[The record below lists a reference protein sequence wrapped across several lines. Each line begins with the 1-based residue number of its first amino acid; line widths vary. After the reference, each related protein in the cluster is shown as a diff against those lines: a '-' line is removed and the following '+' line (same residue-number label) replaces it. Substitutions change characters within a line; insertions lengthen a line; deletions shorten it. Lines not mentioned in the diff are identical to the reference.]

1 MGRKWSHRAKAGLKK
16 MAVGMVEG
24 YEDDYTSV
32 EEHEIK
38 LEADNKTLQQ
48 QLRSLG
54 RENEIQAREIQDLQA
69 HLKAEAENSEKVK
82 ESAKKMAYA
91 MQSKDLYVGRQDSDD
106 AVYTR
111 YQNLISQIKTWS
123 VPFAQ
128 DRPPSHFELTAK
140 MIEELQKVAPA
151 VTDFP
156 RFLQNSK
163 NMRLLVRGYVSMA
176 IAGMLFRTFPSAG
189 HPGSG
194 GEDTWMDKEL
204 AHGVFLIENSLFSAG
219 MFPSRGIS
227 PVLTLLHPRPE
238 ISVPTR
244 IA

>member
-1 MGRKWSHRAKAGLKK
+1 

-32 EEHEIK
+32 EEHEIT
-38 LEADNKTLQQ
+38 LEADIKTLRQRVHF
-48 QLRSLG
+48 LK
-54 RENEIQAREIQDLQA
+54 RENETQAREIQDLQVE
-69 HLKAEAENSEKVK
+69 LKIEAENSKKVK
-82 ESAKKMAYA
+82 ESANKMAYA
-91 MQSKDLYVGRQDSDD
+91 MESKDLYVGRQDSDD

-128 DRPPSHFELTAK
+128 DRPPSHFGLTAK
-140 MIEELQKVAPA
+140 MIEELQRVAPA

-176 IAGMLFRTFPSAG
+176 IAAMLFRTLPTAG

-194 GEDTWMDKEL
+194 EEDTWMDKEL

-227 PVLTLLHPRPE
+227 PVLTLSHPRPE
-238 ISVPTR
+238 ISLSTR